1 MSYKGMGTTA
11 TDIAALTT
19 AASTAAA
26 QLIAAGRGGTTPYVT
41 PGSID
46 PATGMPYATAP
57 MINPATGLPYP
68 AIDPATGLP
77 YGTPASDYTIPLVIG
92 GLLLVGVGGY
102 FFMRKSKSTPNRRRR
117 SRRNSRRRSS
127 RMVRR
132 NAAALSTWNKAW
144 SAALKRANQTGTTT
158 HFGMVNGVREMWA
171 GSAPAGAEHITTVE
185 PTKKFFAGSAF
196 AGRAKGG
203 SRRSRKRSRR
213 NSRRRSSRRVSRRR
227 SSRGSYKRRVTKRVQ
242 YATRH
247 SGGRWGN
254 PGRIAARIRR
264 EEFGRMMWGARR
276 SSRRS
281 SRRMSRNFFFFKR
294 KHHKKHRR
302 ASKRRNRFHRGGTRR
317 NSRRSSLRR
326 NALYGLSASGR
337 GLHAIATDPDLT
349 RIYHHQRDAEAALAR
364 LMRKAGDEGQHIQWT
379 IQYRGGHGIVKMPV
393 TYFTRFPLPSL
404 RSLGPLRP
412 RS

>member
-1 MSYKGMGTTA
+1 MSYAQKVRRRPLRGMGSTA
-11 TDIAALTT
+11 TDAAAIAT
-19 AASTAAA
+19 AAGTIAA
-26 QLIAAGRGGTTPYVT
+26 QLIAAGRGTSPTDTTMT
-41 PGSID
+41 TSSID
-46 PATGMPYATAP
+46 PTTGMPYGA
-57 MINPATGLPYP
+57 INPATGLPY
-68 AIDPATGLP
+68 
-77 YGTPASDYTIPLVIG
+77 GTPVAPASDYTIPLVIG

-213 NSRRRSSRRVSRRR
+213 NSRR
-227 SSRGSYKRRVTKRVQ
+227 
-242 YATRH
+242 
-247 SGGRWGN
+247 
-254 PGRIAARIRR
+254 
-264 EEFGRMMWGARR
+264 
-276 SSRRS
+276 
-281 SRRMSRNFFFFKR
+281 
-294 KHHKKHRR
+294 
-302 ASKRRNRFHRGGTRR
+302 
-317 NSRRSSLRR
+317 SSLRR